1 MSAPEAFATLL
12 GVAGIALALSLAL
25 VVRRL
30 RIANADRDRLENE
43 RRVALAFLKRIG
55 EAMTLTD
62 DLDALLRMI
71 VHFAIEATSAEGG
84 ALFVLY
90 PRQRVLAARITEGT
104 FPPLKRPS
112 HTTFT
117 KILSKARYIE
127 EALRRTP
134 YPCDEGVLGEAVTQ
148 RRTVLIEDA
157 EKDDRL
163 PLYEEPELHLRTL
176 LAAPLIFHE
185 EVLGVLAVS
194 NKRTLGPFNESDRS
208 LLASLADQAALS
220 VRAARL
226 YQAAAEK
233 ERIDRDLRLASDIQ
247 QILIPRRLP
256 ERPGLDCAGL
266 SEPAQQVGGDYYDM
280 FELDDARIA
289 FAIAD
294 VSGKGVSAALV
305 MAMFRATVRLLA
317 TASDSPAAVLRETN
331 RRIFPDIR
339 DDMFV
344 SVVYGIID
352 TRSWT
357 VAFARAGHEPPLL
370 RRVSGTVEIVSPP
383 GMAVG
388 IDPGEAFDQATGE
401 GEIRLSKGDL
411 LVLYTDGITEAR
423 DRAGTEYGRD
433 NLLEAVA
440 TSGSDGAANLAR
452 DIRER
457 MRRFVGDTPQ
467 QDDITLLILGA
478 GDRGGDGEAR

>member
-1 MSAPEAFATLL
+1 MSPAEALAFLL
-12 GVAGIALALSLAL
+12 GVTGIALALAL
-25 VVRRL
+25 GLVARRL

-62 DLDALLRMI
+62 DLDALLRMV
-71 VHFAIEATSAEGG
+71 VHFAIETTSAEGG
-84 ALFVLY
+84 ALFLLY
-90 PRQRVLAARITEGT
+90 PHHRTLAARITEGT

-134 YPCDEGVLGEAVTQ
+134 YPADEGVLGEAVMQ
-148 RRTVLIEDA
+148 KRTVLIEDA

-176 LAAPLIFHE
+176 LVAPLIFHE

-194 NKRTLGPFNESDRS
+194 NKRTLTPFDETDRS
-208 LLASLADQAALS
+208 LMASLADQASLS
-220 VRAARL
+220 VRSARL

-233 ERIDRDLRLASDIQ
+233 DRIDRDLRLARDIQ
-247 QILIPRRLP
+247 QILIPQRLP

-266 SEPAQQVGGDYYDM
+266 SEPAQQVGGDYYDV
-280 FELDDARIA
+280 FELDEGRTA

-305 MAMFRATVRLLA
+305 MTMFRTMIRLLA

-331 RRIFPDIR
+331 RRIFHDIR

-344 SVVYGIID
+344 SVIYGIMD
-352 TRSWT
+352 TRSST
-357 VAFARAGHEPPLL
+357 VVFARAGHEPPLL
-370 RRVSGTVEIVSPP
+370 RRAAGTVEIVSPP

-388 IDPGEAFDQATGE
+388 IDPGDAFDEATGE
-401 GEIRLSKGDL
+401 GEIRLSQGDL

-423 DRAGTEYGRD
+423 DRAGTEYGR
-433 NLLEAVA
+433 NSLLEAVA
-440 TSGSDGAANLAR
+440 TSGSDGAASLAR

-478 GDRGGDGEAR
+478 GKRSGGEEGS

>member
-1 MSAPEAFATLL
+1 MNPAQALAVVL
-12 GVAGIALALSLAL
+12 GVAAVALALAL
-25 VVRRL
+25 GTAVRRL
-30 RIANADRDRLENE
+30 RIANIDRDRLANE
-43 RRVALAFLKRIG
+43 RRVALAFLKRLG
-55 EAMTLTD
+55 EAMTLSD

-71 VHFAIEATSAEGG
+71 VHFAIETTAAEGG
-84 ALFVLY
+84 ALFLLY
-90 PRQRVLAARITEGT
+90 PRHKILAARITEGT

-134 YPCDEGVLGEAVTQ
+134 YPADEGVLGEAVVQ
-148 RRTVLIEDA
+148 RHTVLIEDA
-157 EKDDRL
+157 EQDDRL
-163 PLYEEPELHLRTL
+163 PVYDEPELHLRTL
-176 LAAPLIFHE
+176 LVAPLVFHE

-194 NKRTLGPFNESDRS
+194 NKRTLTPFDESDRY

-233 ERIDRDLRLASDIQ
+233 ERIDRDLQLARDVQ
-247 QILIPRRLP
+247 QILIPQQLP
-256 ERPGLDCAGL
+256 QRPGLDCAGL

-280 FELDDARIA
+280 FSIDADRTA
-289 FAIAD
+289 FVIAD
-294 VSGKGVSAALV
+294 VSGKGVSAGLV
-305 MAMFRATVRLLA
+305 MAMFRTTIRLLA
-317 TASDSPAAVLRETN
+317 ATSDSPAAVLRQAN

-344 SVVYGIID
+344 SVIYGIMD
-352 TRSWT
+352 ARSST
-357 VAFARAGHEPPLL
+357 IVFARAGHEPPLL
-370 RRVSGTVEIVSPP
+370 RHAEGAVDIVSPP

-388 IDPGEAFDQATGE
+388 IDPGDAFDEATGE
-401 GEIRLSKGDL
+401 GEIHLSDGDL

-423 DRAGTEYGRD
+423 DRAGTEFGRD
-433 NLLEAVA
+433 NLVEAVA

-467 QDDITLLILGA
+467 QDDITLLILGVGNRSGA
-478 GDRGGDGEAR
+478 GEQP